1 MRACVGVGVRRC
13 MGAGVRG
20 GGGVGLRACARARA
34 RVGASMGACVFTVG
48 VRGCMHACICVLSCL
63 SVYLPACLWVRV
75 CACM

>member
-1 MRACVGVGVRRC
+1 MHGCGCAGWRGCRVACV
-13 MGAGVRG
+13 
-20 GGGVGLRACARARA
+20 ARARA